1 MNHRIKTVS
10 LWSLQMTAGA
20 VLNALRNVIDPVTV
34 QARDMYRD
42 VASGVAQ
49 SVESVGPEGMDMKEG
64 MAIGE
69 QMKGINEDIGLGVG
83 IGAGTEE
90 GGLVEVAV

>member
-20 VLNALRNVIDPVTV
+20 VLHALRNVVDPVTA

-42 VASGVAQ
+42 VASGVARRT
-49 SVESVGPEGMDMKEG
+49 ESVGPEGMDMQEG
-64 MAIGE
+64 MAVGE
-69 QMKGINEDIGLGVG
+69 QMDGIGEGVGLGVG
-83 IGAGTEE
+83 IGAGTGG
-90 GGLVEVAV
+90 GGLVEVEV

>member
-20 VLNALRNVIDPVTV
+20 ALHALRNLMDPVTA
-34 QARDMYRD
+34 QARDMYTE

-49 SVESVGPEGMDMKEG
+49 RVESVGPGGMDMEKG
-64 MAIGE
+64 MTVGE
-69 QMKGINEDIGLGVG
+69 QTEGINEGVGLDVG
-83 IGAGTEE
+83 IGAGTKG